1 MPRDLLADKKTLD
14 GMPELSREPETVAS
28 PESVEQQSSLVPHRS
43 SNIAQEGRLKQM
55 GVRPYASLLNI
66 DDLDDCDWLE
76 HAAFDPVEAAS
87 REKLEYRLRTCG
99 ELCSGLFSSAY
110 PTTSGPLGE
119 TIKLHSFPS
128 IDSADADRKRVIIGH
143 IISTKAN
150 SPLVTDDAMDYPK
163 DWKTNYQLTPNVG
176 HNEDGQTVCL
186 HSLCVHPNFARKGL
200 GSILLQ
206 SYVQR
211 IKDSGVGSRIAL
223 ICRDRYIPF
232 YEKAGFKKIGPSKCQ
247 YGGGN
252 WVDMVLDFE
261 DSGDDGWEY

>member
-1 MPRDLLADKKTLD
+1 VSCFLI
-14 GMPELSREPETVAS
+14 TVA
-28 PESVEQQSSLVPHRS
+28 PECILHLTPFIGINRVCCALVVRYFPFSLRCRALSFLVPQLVHEHNSLEQETYRHRA
-43 SNIAQEGRLKQM
+43 NQTQ
-55 GVRPYASLLNI
+55 
-66 DDLDDCDWLE
+66 
-76 HAAFDPVEAAS
+76 
-87 REKLEYRLRTCG
+87 LEYRLRTCG

-119 TIKLHSFPS
+119 TIKLRSFPS
-128 IDSADADRKRVIIGH
+128 IDSTDADRKRVIIGH
-143 IISTKAN
+143 VISTKSN

-163 DWKTNYQLTPNVG
+163 DWRTNYQLTPNIG
-176 HNEDGQTVCL
+176 HNEDGQTICL

-223 ICRDRYIPF
+223 ICRERYIQF